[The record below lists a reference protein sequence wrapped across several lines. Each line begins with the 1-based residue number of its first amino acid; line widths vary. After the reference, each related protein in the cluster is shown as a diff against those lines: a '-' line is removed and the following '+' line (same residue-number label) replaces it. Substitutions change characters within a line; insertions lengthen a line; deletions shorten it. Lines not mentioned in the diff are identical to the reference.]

1 MSAKLVLS
9 FCSMFLS
16 APPYSDLIFQD
27 ATRQLRVIEPE
38 KRSYEKYLGPDFM
51 RARRIVDCHAGA
63 SVLHLPFS
71 VISLCMIL
79 VLHR

>member
-1 MSAKLVLS
+1 
-9 FCSMFLS
+9 MFLS

-63 SVLHLPFS
+63 LVLHLSFS

-79 VLHR
+79 VLYR